1 MNILKLHVDSIEKS
15 YGDQKLLK
23 DIFISCETGE
33 IVGILGRNGSGKSTL
48 LEIIFGTIKAENKFV
63 RVGNKVIKSVSDN
76 RNLIHYLAQNH
87 FLPKHLKVNTIIELF
102 CDKGSTELLKS
113 NHLILNFLNEKPKNL
128 SGGEN
133 RLIEILILLFSDC
146 KFLLLDE
153 PFHSLSPK
161 IIEEIKKIIKQ
172 MAKHK
177 GIIITDHQ
185 YQNVL
190 EISDRVLLLKDG
202 ATKIIKDEQ
211 DLKTF
216 GYLKH

>member
-1 MNILKLHVDSIEKS
+1 MNLHIDSIEKS
-15 YGDQKLLK
+15 FGEKKLLQ
-23 DIFISCETGE
+23 DIFITCNTGE

-48 LEIIFGTIKAENKFV
+48 MEIIFGTVKAENKFV
-63 RVGNKVIKSVSDN
+63 RVGKIIIKSVIDN
-76 RNLIHYLAQNH
+76 RNLIHYLAQDH
-87 FLPKHLKVNTIIELF
+87 FLPKHLKIKTIISLF
-102 CDKGSTELLKS
+102 CNKEDAEILKRH
-113 NHLILNFLNEKPKNL
+113 HLIINFLNEKPKNL

-133 RLIEILILLFSDC
+133 RLVEILIMLFSDC

-161 IIEEIKKIIKQ
+161 IIEEIKLLIKQ
-172 MAKHK
+172 IAKHK

-202 ATKIIKDEQ
+202 ATKIVNGQQ
-211 DLKTF
+211 DLRRF
-216 GYLKH
+216 GYLN